1 MLQQS
6 STTERGDRDGR
17 PKFIMQ
23 KEKQKTYNKITTEH
37 LTLENSF
44 GVIREETEVKLNCTI
59 GIRSHDY
66 GWFEI
71 FDEETG
77 GNEWHAEGGL
87 WFEGKNVT
95 DYDGVFALSSGVIE
109 LLKENGYNTEEVDV

>member
-1 MLQQS
+1 
-6 STTERGDRDGR
+6 
-17 PKFIMQ
+17 MQ

-44 GVIREETEVKLNCTI
+44 GVIREETEVQLNCTI
-59 GIRSHDY
+59 GIKDRTY

-77 GNEWHAEGGL
+77 GNEWHSEGGL

-95 DYDGVFALSSGVIE
+95 DYDGVFALPNGVIE